1 MPQIAKWMNFQ
12 SGRRGEAEAS
22 KRLHRRS
29 KHHPIPLR
37 HFVTLLPPLTGGF
50 FRVVIALCQFSKGA
64 TAQATP
70 VKIASTMTIGW
81 DASAVFQLL
90 FCRRSLNACEPVC
103 LGLTGIRIS
112 CSVVS
117 TVCGLLSVRSGT
129 MPEIHGHRGI
139 IEGKT
144 AAPEDASA
152 LRRFFPT
159 AIELILIR
167 PLSCDQASVVSQ
179 INKIESKAKRAIDRE
194 NVRTK
199 QDSTPA

>member
-37 HFVTLLPPLTGGF
+37 HFATLLPLLTGDF

-117 TVCGLLSVRSGT
+117 TVLWLAIGNIRHNARDSWASRNHRREKCSTRRCLCPSTFLSNGDRVDPHQTS
-129 MPEIHGHRGI
+129 I
-139 IEGKT
+139 
-144 AAPEDASA
+144 
-152 LRRFFPT
+152 LRPSLCSF
-159 AIELILIR
+159 
-167 PLSCDQASVVSQ
+167 SDQ
-179 INKIESKAKRAIDRE
+179 
-194 NVRTK
+194 
-199 QDSTPA
+199 QD

>member
-1 MPQIAKWMNFQ
+1 MDEFSERTAWRSRSIETASSSKQAPPDSAASLRNASYAVDWGLL
-12 SGRRGEAEAS
+12 SRRDC
-22 KRLHRRS
+22 
-29 KHHPIPLR
+29 PL
-37 HFVTLLPPLTGGF
+37 
-50 FRVVIALCQFSKGA
+50 QFSKGA

-129 MPEIHGHRGI
+129 MPEIHGHCGN
-139 IEGKT
+139 IEGKK

-179 INKIESKAKRAIDRE
+179 INKIEGKANRAIDRE

>member
-1 MPQIAKWMNFQ
+1 
-12 SGRRGEAEAS
+12 
-22 KRLHRRS
+22 
-29 KHHPIPLR
+29 
-37 HFVTLLPPLTGGF
+37 
-50 FRVVIALCQFSKGA
+50 
-64 TAQATP
+64 
-70 VKIASTMTIGW
+70 
-81 DASAVFQLL
+81 
-90 FCRRSLNACEPVC
+90 
-103 LGLTGIRIS
+103 
-112 CSVVS
+112 
-117 TVCGLLSVRSGT
+117 

-139 IEGKT
+139 IEGKN